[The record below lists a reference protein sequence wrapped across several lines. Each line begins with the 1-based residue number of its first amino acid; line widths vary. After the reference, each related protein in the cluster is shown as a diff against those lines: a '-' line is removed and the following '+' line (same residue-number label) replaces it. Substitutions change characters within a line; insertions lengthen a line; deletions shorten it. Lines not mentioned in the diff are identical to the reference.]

1 MTRRGWGTA
10 PSSGFETTA
19 IIAGTS
25 NRAFFHAAA
34 AGLVGR
40 IASGKQFPCTLRYE
54 SCFSALIYG
63 DWPVSGHG
71 HEKTENDLHGPSSFA
86 LLPYH
91 SGSLVSGPMQKSLSS
106 SSTPSPVTTL
116 SKSLLKYWLVLPML
130 PFLHRVLSGG
140 LLRGI
145 Q

>member
-71 HEKTENDLHGPSSFA
+71 HEKTENDLHGPSSFSPIPQRQSCIKTSA
-86 LLPYH
+86 EI
-91 SGSLVSGPMQKSLSS
+91 LVVQQYTQPRDNL
-106 SSTPSPVTTL
+106 
-116 SKSLLKYWLVLPML
+116 
-130 PFLHRVLSGG
+130 
-140 LLRGI
+140 I
-145 Q
+145 QVFAEI